1 MNREEDML
9 AASSMYYLQDI
20 KMEAIASH
28 LHMSRS
34 SVSRL
39 LRDARTSGLVEI
51 TLRGSASRASGIGS
65 VISERFGVEVYVVPL
80 PDSAEAT
87 ERLEQVATAA
97 ARMVRLRHDHGHRLG
112 YHGRCDRAASQPKA
126 HARKRR
132 SPTERGCEQPHLGG
146 RLCR

>member
-1 MNREEDML
+1 MDREEDML

-39 LRDARTSGLVEI
+39 LRDARTTGLVEI

-65 VISERFGVEVYVVPL
+65 VISQRFGVEVYVVPL

-97 ARMVRLRHDHGHRLG
+97 ARMVT
-112 YHGRCDRAASQPKA
+112 DRKSVV
-126 HARKRR
+126 
-132 SPTERGCEQPHLGG
+132 
-146 RLCR
+146 